1 MVSAPSLTYA
11 GCLPGSMLDREPD
24 TSSPRDVKYQQ
35 TRSASSTGYTDCADK
50 DTAHPC
56 RLGRALHTP
65 YSYCTLRRLPA
76 APQQCAPAMLARQ
89 LIASCCLKP
98 LYRAVPISA
107 HSIESL
113 LAQARRASR
122 SQLVCPSPYTVLSS
136 TPHAGT
142 GEAGWGQQQP
152 WPHVARAPAQ
162 TAARQGR
169 RMWRRCSSWTPKACA
184 VQTRAQNASWGIL
197 KVRTTLA
204 AAAPVQGVSHVVS
217 QACRSVWPLGRCRAR
232 HPTLSHQQ
240 RAGRDSVHSIC
251 GRRPRRPQTRAAR
264 RCRGG
269 CRELLPPGSAARAR
283 PAHAPRR
290 SPRGCSPQ
298 PRRPRTLPRTAGAH
312 AARQPAAH
320 TAAPGRSP
328 RSPTATLR
336 AGRPRSAAARDVI
349 EMA

>member
-122 SQLVCPSPYTVLSS
+122 SQLVRTKPIHRPLQH
-136 TPHAGT
+136 TPRRHT
-142 GEAGWGQQQP
+142 GGWLG
-152 WPHVARAPAQ
+152 
-162 TAARQGR
+162 
-169 RMWRRCSSWTPKACA
+169 
-184 VQTRAQNASWGIL
+184 
-197 KVRTTLA
+197 A
-204 AAAPVQGVSHVVS
+204 AAAL
-217 QACRSVWPLGRCRAR
+217 ATRRAR
-232 HPTLSHQQ
+232 ASADGNAPRAKNVAAVQ
-240 RAGRDSVHSIC
+240 RLDPKGVRSPNKSSKRIMGHLKGAHHAGCRGSSAGRQPRCQPGLPLSVAARPMP
-251 GRRPRRPQTRAAR
+251 GQAPNTQPPAARRPRLRSLHLWQAPKASPDPRCETMQGRLPRAVAAWL
-264 RCRGG
+264 RG
-269 CRELLPPGSAARAR
+269 ARA
-283 PAHAPRR
+283 
-290 SPRGCSPQ
+290 S
-298 PRRPRTLPRTAGAH
+298 
-312 AARQPAAH
+312 
-320 TAAPGRSP
+320 
-328 RSPTATLR
+328 R
-336 AGRPRSAAARDVI
+336 ACA
-349 EMA
+349 

>member
-89 LIASCCLKP
+89 LIASICLEGDP
-98 LYRAVPISA
+98 STEPCL
-107 HSIESL
+107 SL
-113 LAQARRASR
+113 LTPSRASWHRRAGHPAPN
-122 SQLVCPSPYTVLSS
+122 LYVPSPYTVLFS

-142 GEAGWGQQQP
+142 REAGWGQQQP
-152 WPHVARAPAQ
+152 WPHVARAPAR
-162 TAARQGR
+162 TATRQGR
-169 RMWRRCSSWTPKACA
+169 RMWRRCSGWTPKACA

-197 KVRTTLA
+197 KVRSTLA

-217 QACRSVWPLGRCRAR
+217 LACRSVWPLGRCRAR

-240 RAGRDSVHSIC
+240 RAGRDSLHSIC
-251 GRRPRRPQTRAAR
+251 GRRPRRPQSRAAR

-336 AGRPRSAAARDVI
+336 AGRPRSAAAR
-349 EMA
+349 A

>member
-1 MVSAPSLTYA
+1 MRPSNA
-11 GCLPGSMLDREPD
+11 GETAYSFHLPRG
-24 TSSPRDVKYQQ
+24 
-35 TRSASSTGYTDCADK
+35 G
-50 DTAHPC
+50 
-56 RLGRALHTP
+56 
-65 YSYCTLRRLPA
+65 
-76 APQQCAPAMLARQ
+76 
-89 LIASCCLKP
+89 P